1 MHHFKGMPSMSCAG
15 SHFLGRECA
24 GKGEAWNEYGGWG
37 EKGKGET

>member
-1 MHHFKGMPSMSCAG
+1 MHHFKEMPSTSCAG

-24 GKGEAWNEYGGWG
+24 GKGEAGMSTEVGG